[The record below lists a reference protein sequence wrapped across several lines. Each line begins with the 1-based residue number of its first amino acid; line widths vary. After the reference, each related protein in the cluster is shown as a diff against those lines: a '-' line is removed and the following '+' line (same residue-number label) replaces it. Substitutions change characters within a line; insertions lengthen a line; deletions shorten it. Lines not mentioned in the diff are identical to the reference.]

1 MKRLNCIKKNL
12 EKGIIKTIIYEE
24 IGEKLKEIHQKLEEK
39 YSTNTEGLT
48 KLISNKFFSDKNSD
62 KLTYERMKYI
72 LIKILDEN
80 ISLDESKDS
89 KLSVDSKLY
98 NIQNSKIQ

>member
-1 MKRLNCIKKNL
+1 
-12 EKGIIKTIIYEE
+12 
-24 IGEKLKEIHQKLEEK
+24 
-39 YSTNTEGLT
+39 
-48 KLISNKFFSDKNSD
+48 
-62 KLTYERMKYI
+62 MKYI